1 MVEWQRIV
9 GSLKPPPQYNRWTEE
24 EEQRLLILLAN
35 KIDIGDTAYGCEV
48 ALQERALEAAA
59 EKMSR
64 EKRDELRQKLNQIDA
79 DDTVA
84 SLAST
89 DSSSHINR
97 ESI

>member
-1 MVEWQRIV
+1 MGR
-9 GSLKPPPQYNRWTEE
+9 
-24 EEQRLLILLAN
+24 
-35 KIDIGDTAYGCEV
+35 EV

-64 EKRDELRQKLNQIDA
+64 ENADETL
-79 DDTVA
+79 A

-97 ESI
+97 KVN

>member
-1 MVEWQRIV
+1 MILLQGGGRA
-9 GSLKPPPQYNRWTEE
+9 
-24 EEQRLLILLAN
+24 LLILLAN
-35 KIDIGDTAYGCEV
+35 KIDIGDTAYGREV

-64 EKRDELRQKLNQIDA
+64 ENADETL
-79 DDTVA
+79 A

-97 ESI
+97 EVN